1 MKKTDTLS
9 CRLDHDTGKEDNKDR
24 ILLKEERFRIL
35 VMDKGELWKEL
46 EDAEEFIEEEMEAAL
61 KEGKVIL

>member
-1 MKKTDTLS
+1 MKKIDTLS

-46 EDAEEFIEEEMEAAL
+46 EDAEEFIEEEMKAAL